1 MLFCACRARSW
12 NHVYAPCPPLS
23 SLLHAGGGWGEH
35 LPCAPASRVCTWE
48 GSRDMSRHQPRSRS
62 SVSTAE
68 EKAKGRQLPPLAQC
82 RVTRTQRSQT
92 WVPGPRS
99 LSSPDPPCLAGDSET
114 PGETAVAEAVTPR
127 PVTAAA
133 SADTSIYVRER
144 GVALPWGWL
153 FRKGRNGADP
163 GRTGHPQRVS
173 KAT

>member
-82 RVTRTQRSQT
+82 RVTGTQWSQT

-133 SADTSIYVRER
+133 SADTSVYVRGER
-144 GVALPWGWL
+144 SGIALGMAFQKGQEWG
-153 FRKGRNGADP
+153 
-163 GRTGHPQRVS
+163 
-173 KAT
+173 